1 MYRRQYNSRPWSSL
15 TLLSSCRQAA
25 IQIVGGADQGQMRE
39 GLRKISQVFAPWPQF
54 LGVETEMVG
63 IAESLF
69 KEEPGLFQ
77 ITRSPQAFDVPEGA
91 HGKRALIP

>member
-1 MYRRQYNSRPWSSL
+1 
-15 TLLSSCRQAA
+15 
-25 IQIVGGADQGQMRE
+25 MRE
-39 GLRKISQVFAPWPQF
+39 GLRKISQVFAPWSQL

-77 ITRSPQAFDVPEGA
+77 ITRPSSGIRRTR
-91 HGKRALIP
+91 KSTWKTSLIP